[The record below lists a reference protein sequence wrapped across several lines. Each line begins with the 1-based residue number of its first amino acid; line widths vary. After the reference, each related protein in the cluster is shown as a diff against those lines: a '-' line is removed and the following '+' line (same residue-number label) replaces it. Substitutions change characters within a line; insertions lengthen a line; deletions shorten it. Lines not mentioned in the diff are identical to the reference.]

1 MRTCIGCRTKRAP
14 SELVRVTCDT
24 DGPDVVARIGLRGV
38 GGRGAWLCPDTSCV
52 TAAGERRA
60 FSRAFRRK
68 LADQH
73 FADTLLG
80 WFADQEQS

>member
-1 MRTCIGCRTKRAP
+1 MRTCIGCRTKRTP

-24 DGPDVVARIGLRGV
+24 DGPEAVARIDLHGT
-38 GGRGAWLCPDTSCV
+38 GGRGAWLCRDVECV
-52 TAAGERRA
+52 TTAGERRA

-68 LADQH
+68 LADQY

-80 WFADQEQS
+80 WFAHQEQS